1 MGIGSAG
8 TTAVDPS
15 NPLYDDVKAGG
26 GFVKDEETG
35 EVTGGPDGDGTA
47 RTEQERKAKANN
59 PMGDPDLI
67 ENDDPESSAPTDEA
81 DKIRKLANKISDDIP
96 GTSRGLATTTTAP
109 ANNDTS
115 GDPINTDPDQMPEA
129 QTSDDTTLLLGAAAA
144 TAVGAL
150 VVWRVL

>member
-15 NPLYDDVKAGG
+15 NPLYDAVKAGG
-26 GFVKDEETG
+26 GYVKDEETG

-47 RTEQERKAKANN
+47 RTEEERKAKANN

-67 ENDDPESSAPTDEA
+67 ENDDSEDSTSTDTSNVA
-81 DKIRKLANKISDDIP
+81 RDPGGKVRNIDNTSNVARDPGGKVRNIDD
-96 GTSRGLATTTTAP
+96 TSEDVVTTTTAQ
-109 ANNDTS
+109 A
-115 GDPINTDPDQMPEA
+115 
-129 QTSDDTTLLLGAAAA
+129 SDDTTLLLGAAAA